1 MPPRSC
7 VALIVTSCLLGGCAT
22 MRVSAHTEPGLAW
35 SQYRTYEWGQADSLP
50 PGDPRL
56 EQDPYF
62 QDRVAGAIEKQMAA
76 RGFERADSSA
86 TPDLLIHYHATIADR
101 IDVDAIDRGNGYCAA
116 TDCTPRVTHYEAGT
130 LVVDVVDA
138 RTNRLIWR
146 GWAQDSLDG
155 VLGNRDRVRH
165 TIEEG
170 VTRMFVS
177 LPPSK

>member
-1 MPPRSC
+1 
-7 VALIVTSCLLGGCAT
+7 
-22 MRVSAHTEPGLAW
+22 VSSHTEPGLAW

-56 EQDPYF
+56 EKDPYF

-76 RGFERADSSA
+76 RGFERADPTA
-86 TPDLLIHYHATIADR
+86 KPDLLIHYHATIADR